1 MQENEPQKLVEKVAG
16 DIESLLDRKVQ
27 ALKVG
32 QCWELENI
40 KGRQGGV
47 ALTEGSVPTLALT
60 EHLNP

>member
-1 MQENEPQKLVEKVAG
+1 MVEKVAG
-16 DIESLLDRKVQ
+16 DIENLLDRKVQ

-32 QCWELENI
+32 SVLGACRMEG
-40 KGRQGGV
+40 KQGGI